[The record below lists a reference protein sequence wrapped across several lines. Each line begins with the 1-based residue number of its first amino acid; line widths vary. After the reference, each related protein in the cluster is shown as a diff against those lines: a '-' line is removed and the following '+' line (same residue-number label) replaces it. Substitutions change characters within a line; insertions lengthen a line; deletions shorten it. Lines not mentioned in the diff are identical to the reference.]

1 MLPVEQEKL
10 IYHAVLNN
18 IDYLNNCKPEFFD
31 LPNYPLLFKM
41 AKKFTIRYSN
51 PPTADQLKNI
61 VKINNIEGITDDFI
75 DILYDIDLNLYDAEW
90 LNNVLHAWIEIKTL
104 NKSAEALYS
113 YLKTT
118 QITIENAHNVFENA
132 LDIFNKGVNITLDDN
147 IGLDFFNT
155 NSHIQIKANTF
166 PTGYKYLDIVLGG
179 GWSLKNFY
187 VFAGETKIGKSI
199 WLSNIAV
206 NAIKNGNNCI
216 YISFEMQDRYVI
228 KRLGSNLLNIPISEY
243 NDISNDV
250 DYMKKKI
257 ELLNANSMDIM
268 GKLWVKEFPT
278 SSASVKDIERYV
290 IKLEDKLGIK
300 FKVVI
305 VDYINIVS
313 NWRNPN
319 SENTYFKIKQIAED
333 LRAMGVRNNWAVI
346 TATQVNRSGYGA
358 KGELSLTNIAES
370 SGLGHTVD
378 WMGGI
383 MQDILMYTNKE
394 YMLQTMLNRNEGYKN
409 SKKKFKVNYDYM
421 RIIEDELS
429 DIIIE

>member
-1 MLPVEQEKL
+1 
-10 IYHAVLNN
+10 
-18 IDYLNNCKPEFFD
+18 
-31 LPNYPLLFKM
+31 
-41 AKKFTIRYSN
+41 
-51 PPTADQLKNI
+51 
-61 VKINNIEGITDDFI
+61 
-75 DILYDIDLNLYDAEW
+75 
-90 LNNVLHAWIEIKTL
+90 
-104 NKSAEALYS
+104 
-113 YLKTT
+113 
-118 QITIENAHNVFENA
+118 
-132 LDIFNKGVNITLDDN
+132 
-147 IGLDFFNT
+147 
-155 NSHIQIKANTF
+155 
-166 PTGYKYLDIVLGG
+166 
-179 GWSLKNFY
+179 
-187 VFAGETKIGKSI
+187 
-199 WLSNIAV
+199 
-206 NAIKNGNNCI
+206 
-216 YISFEMQDRYVI
+216 
-228 KRLGSNLLNIPISEY
+228 
-243 NDISNDV
+243 
-250 DYMKKKI
+250 
-257 ELLNANSMDIM
+257 MDIM

-333 LRAMGVRNNWAVI
+333 LRAIAVRNNWVVI